1 MDNDMVTGLAFV
13 NFRKAF
19 NVINREL
26 LLKKLFIYGASDLSF
41 KWC

>member
-1 MDNDMVTGLAFV
+1 MVTGLAFV

-26 LLKKLFIYGASDLSF
+26 LLKKLSIYGASDLSF